1 MAKRKKDRRR
11 KKNLENITHKTKDR
25 VTRTHMQLPCFS
37 FSLFY
42 LIHLQQIAYL
52 NCDLFVLFN
61 PIDILSV
68 LSRGVL
74 DRTLCGKVCQCLATG
89 RWFSPDN
96 LVSSTN
102 ITNRHD
108 IINIANR
115 HDISEILLK
124 VMLSPITL
132 TPTPSIISKKVHRI
146 ILMLKLGHS
155 ETVICIL

>member
-1 MAKRKKDRRR
+1 
-11 KKNLENITHKTKDR
+11 
-25 VTRTHMQLPCFS
+25 MQLPCFS

-74 DRTLCGKVCQCLATG
+74 DRTLRGKVCQCLATG
-89 RWFSPDN
+89 RCFSPVN
-96 LVSSTN
+96 PVSSTN
-102 ITNRHD
+102 VTNRHD
-108 IINIANR
+108 ITNIANR
-115 HDISEILLK
+115 HDISKILLK

-132 TPTPSIISKKVHRI
+132 TPTPSIISKKVHRK
-146 ILMLKLGHS
+146 KLQSAPDHS
-155 ETVICIL
+155 YAQTWSF